1 MSKDTVQSHQRFAVT
16 HDLHCRLLADP
27 TGRIIKLLGVAGP
40 LGFANRAT
48 FVIDKS
54 GVVRRVYE
62 NVSAKGHAA
71 EVLAFVKTL

>member
-1 MSKDTVQSHQRFAVT
+1 MSKDTVQSHERFVLT
-16 HDLHCRLLADP
+16 RDLHCRLLADP
-27 TGRIIKLLGVAGP
+27 AGRIIKLLGVAGP
-40 LGFANRAT
+40 LGFANRTT

-54 GVVRRVYE
+54 GVVRRVFE